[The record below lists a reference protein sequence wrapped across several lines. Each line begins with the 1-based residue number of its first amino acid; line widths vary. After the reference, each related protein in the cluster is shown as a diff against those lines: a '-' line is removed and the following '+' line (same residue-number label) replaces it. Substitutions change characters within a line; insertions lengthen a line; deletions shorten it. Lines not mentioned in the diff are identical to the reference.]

1 MLSPLINSDIFTI
14 IGYILGTLSGVLI
27 GLSRILNYKL
37 YREIN
42 EKIFKRNEFIDT
54 KDYSISLFEKFPIE
68 ALCEG
73 LVNEVKNDFS
83 SIYCFGELY
92 DNISTKVILI
102 QNISEI
108 LCALSIYFYKARISP
123 GLNIE
128 EKDRTHKAIF
138 SSNGSVFTRR
148 NLTKLGGINNLENN
162 PDLVLYEYKP
172 RLFANLRERLFHS
185 NTEIYE

>member
-102 QNISEI
+102 QN
-108 LCALSIYFYKARISP
+108 
-123 GLNIE
+123 
-128 EKDRTHKAIF
+128 
-138 SSNGSVFTRR
+138 FTRR

>member
-37 YREIN
+37 YR
-42 EKIFKRNEFIDT
+42 
-54 KDYSISLFEKFPIE
+54 
-68 ALCEG
+68 
-73 LVNEVKNDFS
+73 
-83 SIYCFGELY
+83 
-92 DNISTKVILI
+92 
-102 QNISEI
+102 EI